1 MNNCHPVSSP
11 TLWLAAGMGLVLG
24 LVCLQLGADDGV
36 GRWLVSAF
44 QENGFPELD
53 ILPKSSP
60 MPLIALVISSFGIVL
75 GIGGTLG
82 AGRRMMLLVSA
93 LVVFAM
99 ACPVL
104 ALWGIFW
111 NPFALLISVLW
122 AGVLAMVH
130 ANHQDKLEAVRIAN
144 EQKVVPMNPPVSPS

>member
-1 MNNCHPVSSP
+1 
-11 TLWLAAGMGLVLG
+11 
-24 LVCLQLGADDGV
+24 
-36 GRWLVSAF
+36 
-44 QENGFPELD
+44 
-53 ILPKSSP
+53 
-60 MPLIALVISSFGIVL
+60 
-75 GIGGTLG
+75 
-82 AGRRMMLLVSA
+82 MMLLVSA